1 MSEGPTCECSERRCD
16 RSTRHDR
23 RGTCAAVSSAPA
35 VSVVVLSWNRRQD
48 TLDCLASLAG
58 VTYPA
63 ISVICVDN
71 GSSDGSPDAVAV
83 SFPDIRLV
91 RLDAN
96 TGFAAGMNTG
106 IRVALEDGAEH
117 VLTLNNDMV
126 VATSVVEPL
135 VGAVT
140 GDPQAAAACSQVPSR
155 IPLTASGMPVPHIG
169 NDADTTDVT
178 FVTARNRF
186 TPALL
191 RT

>member
-1 MSEGPTCECSERRCD
+1 M
-16 RSTRHDR
+16 
-23 RGTCAAVSSAPA
+23 SSAPA
-35 VSVVVLSWNRRQD
+35 VSVVVLSWNRRRD

-71 GSSDGSPDAVAV
+71 GSSDGSPDAVAA

-140 GDPQAAAACSQVPSR
+140 GDPQAAAACSQVPLLPR
-155 IPLTASGMPVPHIG
+155 IPLTASGMPVPRIW

-178 FVTARNRF
+178 FVTARNAS